1 MKGRGRRIKAPLPV
15 AGSPGTGIVGPDIV
29 VMTRNSAAVLE
40 ECLASVSGL
49 GPVWV
54 VDSASTDDTAGIAA
68 RHGAQLIPFRWNGQ
82 YPKKKQWCLENL
94 PFIGRWVLF
103 LDSDERLTPGI
114 SQAIRDVLAAPLP
127 GVAAYYLRAE
137 PVFVGQRLRHGRQHE
152 KIALMDR
159 TRAFFPPCGDIAA
172 EVGWEVEGHY
182 QPQLEGQTGRL
193 KGRLAHIVG
202 PDLSSAF
209 ARHNGYSDWA
219 AAASVG
225 RQMPALRQGEPW
237 RRRFA
242 KAVLE
247 RSGCAPLL
255 AFADSYLLRL
265 GFLDGAAGLHYA
277 LFRGFYYWQIAL
289 KRRERAL
296 ASTEP
301 AGAGA
306 VRREQ
311 PVNSTGC

>member
-1 MKGRGRRIKAPLPV
+1 MKGNGRAIKAPPPV
-15 AGSPGTGIVGPDIV
+15 AGSLGPDIV

-40 ECLASVSGL
+40 ECLASVRGL

-103 LDSDERLTPGI
+103 LDSDERLTPDI
-114 SQAIRDVLAAPLP
+114 AEAIRAALAAPP
-127 GVAAYYLRAE
+127 AGVAAYYLRAE
-137 PVFVGQRLRHGRQHE
+137 PVFLGQRLRHGRLHE

-159 TRAFFPPCGDIAA
+159 NRAFFPPCADIGA

-182 QPQLEGQTGRL
+182 QPELDGRAGRL
-193 KGRLAHIVG
+193 KGRLFHIVG
-202 PDLSSAF
+202 PDLSTAF

-219 AAASVG
+219 AAAPVG

-247 RSGCAPLL
+247 HSGFAPLL

-277 LFRGFYYWQIAL
+277 LFRGFYYWQIAV

-296 ASTEP
+296 MP
-301 AGAGA
+301 AAQPGAEKA
-306 VRREQ
+306 PREQ
-311 PVNSTGC
+311 PQVSSTGC

>member
-1 MKGRGRRIKAPLPV
+1 MGGGMKGRGRAIRAPLPV
-15 AGSPGTGIVGPDIV
+15 AGGQGPDIV
-29 VMTRNSAAVLE
+29 VMTRDSAAVLE
-40 ECLASVSGL
+40 ECLASVRGL

-54 VDSASTDDTAGIAA
+54 VDSASTDATAEITL
-68 RHGAQLIPFRWNGQ
+68 RHGARLVPFQWNGQ

-94 PFIGRWVLF
+94 SFNGRWVLF

-114 SQAIRDVLAAPLP
+114 VAAIRAALAAPVP
-127 GVAAYYLRAE
+127 EVAAFYLRAE
-137 PVFVGQRLRHGRQHE
+137 PIFLGRRLRHGRQHE

-159 TRAFFPPCGDIAA
+159 TRAVFPPCVDIGA

-182 QPQLEGQTGRL
+182 QPRLDGRAARLE
-193 KGRLAHIVG
+193 GRLAHIVG
-202 PDLSSAF
+202 PDLSAAF

-219 AAASVG
+219 AAEPVG

-237 RRRFA
+237 RRRMA
-242 KAVLE
+242 KALVE
-247 RSGCAPLL
+247 RSGLAPLL

-277 LFRGFYYWQIAL
+277 LFRGFYYWQIAV

-296 ASTEP
+296 IGTGL
-301 AGAGA
+301 AGSRQAPMEES
-306 VRREQ
+306 VS
-311 PVNSTGC
+311 STGC